1 MLIERDQRDDQPC
14 LLDLHAV
21 SLAAVDTTTRGDQK
35 QLTRQNKLPLTAAEN
50 VCGEGGGG
58 RGEEGGPIK
67 GCRRV
72 GGQEV
77 PQRAANDDEPSR
89 RREGCHFADTPVPS
103 MLKHLLEG
111 EGGAAEWQSRRR
123 LSGADEPI
131 SAFHR
136 LLNLHADPVEPAGG
150 LTAAIPMENPYCSCE
165 LTSATR
171 IGTRGGEPWLTAA
184 IPVDDPH

>member
-89 RREGCHFADTPVPS
+89 RREGCHFADTPFPS

-123 LSGADEPI
+123 LGAPDDTEHQRPRHTTLEPDLSAEASERGTKETAHPVWSACVPSLWLREGRRTVASGARSSRQGD
-131 SAFHR
+131 
-136 LLNLHADPVEPAGG
+136 
-150 LTAAIPMENPYCSCE
+150 
-165 LTSATR
+165 
-171 IGTRGGEPWLTAA
+171 
-184 IPVDDPH
+184 